1 VVAEKSSHRII
12 RENLYKT
19 ARLEMTSS
27 TKTNNIPNDAT
38 DFVSGIDL
46 ARMFYMGTAAV
57 RVSVF

>member
-1 VVAEKSSHRII
+1 
-12 RENLYKT
+12 
-19 ARLEMTSS
+19 MTSN
-27 TKTNNIPNDAT
+27 TEANDTPNGGT